1 MQKEIYFVR
10 HCEPNYN
17 NHNDQARELTAKGI
31 QDCQKIT
38 QFFKNKKV
46 DAIYASTFK
55 RAYDTVKD
63 LADDKGLPIIQR
75 EEFCERKISDEWI
88 DDFNDFCQKQWQDFD
103 YALPNGESLKQVQTR
118 NLTALNNLLQSTH
131 SLIVIGSHGTALS
144 ALIHHYEP
152 TFDYQAF
159 CQIKSLFPFIIKMT
173 FDDKICQS
181 IELYDVFDLKTAR
194 KIK

>member
-10 HCEPNYN
+10 HCEPNYD
-17 NHNDQARELTAKGI
+17 NHNDQERELTAKGLL
-31 QDCQKIT
+31 DCQKIT
-38 QFFKNKKV
+38 QFFKDKKV

-63 LADDKGLPIIQR
+63 LADDKGLSIIQQ

-88 DDFNDFCQKQWQDFD
+88 DDFNTFAQKQWQDFN
-103 YALPNGESLKQVQTR
+103 YALPNGESLKQVQIR
-118 NLTALNNLLQSTH
+118 HLTALNALLKSTH
-131 SLIVIGSHGTALS
+131 SVIVIGSHGTALS
-144 ALIHHYEP
+144 ALIHYYEP

-159 CQIKSLFPFIIKMT
+159 CQIKSLFPFIVKMT
-173 FDDKICQS
+173 FDDNTCQA
-181 IELYDVFDLKTAR
+181 IALYDIVNLENVR